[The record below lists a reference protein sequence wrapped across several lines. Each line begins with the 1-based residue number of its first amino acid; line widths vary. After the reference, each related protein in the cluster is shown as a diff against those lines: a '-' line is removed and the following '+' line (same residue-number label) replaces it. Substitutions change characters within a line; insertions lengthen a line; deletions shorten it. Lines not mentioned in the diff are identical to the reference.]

1 MTTAIALRGVSVRFG
16 PTLPLRDIDLT
27 INAGELVGIV
37 GPSGAGKTTLLRLLL
52 GEITATEGTVEFGG
66 VQPSRRRRAV
76 GYVPQLEASE
86 RTFPLTVQ
94 GAVELGAAAS
104 SKPVPWFA
112 KAERAAARRAL
123 ERLGI
128 GELHARGL
136 HELSGG
142 QFQRVLFARALVS
155 DPQLLLLD
163 EPTSG
168 IDLRTRGEMLG
179 LVDELRR
186 DGLTIVMT
194 THDLNWVASHLPRIV
209 CLNQTVQADGA
220 PNDVLRPDVLAGTFG
235 ASMEV
240 IEHRG
245 RPVIVD
251 GSALVG
257 GAA

>member
-1 MTTAIALRGVSVRFG
+1 
-16 PTLPLRDIDLT
+16 
-27 INAGELVGIV
+27 VGIV

-52 GEITATEGTVEFGG
+52 GEVAASEGTVEFTG
-66 VQPSRRRRAV
+66 VAPRRRRRAV

-94 GAVELGAAAS
+94 GAVELGAAAAS
-104 SKPVPWFA
+104 RPVPWFS
-112 KAERAAARRAL
+112 KAERAAARQAL
-123 ERLGI
+123 DRLGI
-128 GELHARGL
+128 GDLHARGL

-209 CLNQTVQADGA
+209 
-220 PNDVLRPDVLAGTFG
+220 
-235 ASMEV
+235 
-240 IEHRG
+240 
-245 RPVIVD
+245 
-251 GSALVG
+251 
-257 GAA
+257 